1 MEADGATTSNVR
13 APVRAT
19 VAVILAGGRGS
30 RMGGPVPKM
39 LLDLGGRPL
48 LAHAIERLR
57 PQVQAI
63 AISTNEP
70 KLYRDFRL
78 PCLEDADAG
87 FPGPLAGL
95 DAAGRHFATAMGH
108 RFDLVCVAGD
118 TPFLPSDLVARLAGA
133 TGEGRIAVASSGGR
147 LHPTIALWPCES
159 LADLPLDP
167 RLPNRLRSLATVM
180 EQEGR
185 RVAEFTQPT
194 EGPPIDPF
202 FNINTPEDLATA
214 RALVKSAG

>member
-1 MEADGATTSNVR
+1 MVAHKRTTSDAR
-13 APVRAT
+13 MSARAT

-30 RMGGPVPKM
+30 RMGGTVPKM

-57 PQVQAI
+57 LQVEAI

-70 KLYRDFRL
+70 ALYRDFDL
-78 PCLEDADAG
+78 PCVEDADAG

-95 DAAGRHFATAMGH
+95 DAAGRHFTAALGH

-118 TPFLPSDLVARLAGA
+118 TPFLPHDLVARLACAPGK
-133 TGEGRIAVASSGGR
+133 GRVAVASSGGR

-159 LADLPLDP
+159 LDDLPLDP
-167 RLPNRLRSLATVM
+167 LLPNRSRSLAAVM
-180 EQEGR
+180 DREGR
-185 RVAEFTQPT
+185 RVAPFELPT
-194 EGPPIDPF
+194 EGSLVDPF

-214 RALVKSAG
+214 RTVVKSAG